1 MTRTLV
7 VSTLL
12 TPLLFTAPA
21 AAQTAAAPALQDAK
35 WSAYVGCWRDVDD
48 PAGNGARICVTPD
61 GAGVRVSTI
70 VAGQRVRDEVHVADG
85 VARPVDANGC
95 RGTETARWSD
105 LGQRIY
111 RRAEV
116 ACDSGEPRTLSTA
129 SYFVPGP
136 TWVDIET
143 VDHDGAISVRVSRLV
158 RASNQTLLDG
168 TTLGRAAARGPGAEA
183 MARFSVADV
192 IDLSSALPPD
202 GVQAAIAEAPTTFRL
217 NAAALSKMADANV
230 GPRVID
236 LMVGLTYPKKFQVSR
251 LGSGG
256 GGGGFGGLDML
267 GMGMSD
273 PFFAGIVGPAAF
285 NCYSPYGWAQS
296 SYWGNCA
303 GYDPTMASMYPGYYN
318 GYWGAY
324 GPGWVVT
331 QPSTGSGGP
340 TTPVQPQGDGRLV
353 NGRGY
358 TQVQPVVST
367 GVMTA
372 DGSGRSSGNSSGGSS
387 DGGGSNS
394 GVSGS
399 GGYSG
404 GGASSGGGD
413 RMAVPRGPG
422 GQ

>member
-7 VSTLL
+7 LSTLL
-12 TPLLFTAPA
+12 TPLLLSTPG
-21 AAQTAAAPALQDAK
+21 AAQTTSAPALVDAK
-35 WSAYVGCWRDVDD
+35 WSAYLGCWRDVDD
-48 PAGNGARICVTPD
+48 PSGNGARICVTPD
-61 GAGVRVSTI
+61 GAGVRMSTI

-85 VARPVDANGC
+85 VARAVDADGC
-95 RGTETARWSD
+95 RGTETARWSAI
-105 LGQRIY
+105 GQRVY
-111 RRAEV
+111 RRAAV
-116 ACDSGEPRTLSTA
+116 ACEGGEPRTLSTA
-129 SYFVPGP
+129 SYFVAGP

-143 VDHDGAISVRVSRLV
+143 VDHDGSISVRVSRLV
-158 RASNQTLLDG
+158 RAGNQMLADG
-168 TTLGRAAARGPGAEA
+168 TTPGRSAARGPAAEA

-192 IDLSSALPPD
+192 IDLSGALPPD

-217 NAAALSKMADANV
+217 NAEALSKMADAKV
-230 GPRVID
+230 GPLVID

-256 GGGGFGGLDML
+256 GGGGGLGMM
-267 GMGMSD
+267 GMGMAD
-273 PFFAGIVGPAAF
+273 PFFAAIVGPAAF

-303 GYDPTMASMYPGYYN
+303 GYDPYMASMYPGYYN

-340 TTPVQPQGDGRLV
+340 TTPVQPQGEGRLV

-358 TQVQPVVST
+358 TQVQPVVSAST
-367 GVMTA
+367 MTA
-372 DGSGRSSGNSSGGSS
+372 DGSSRSSGQSNGGSS
-387 DGGGSNS
+387 SGGGSNS
-394 GVSGS
+394 GVSSS
-399 GGYSG
+399 GGYSGG

-413 RMAVPRGPG
+413 RTAVPRGPG
-422 GQ
+422 GR

>member
-12 TPLLFTAPA
+12 TPLLCTAPA
-21 AAQTAAAPALQDAK
+21 AAQAPSAPPPQDAK

-48 PAGNGARICVTPD
+48 PAGNGARVCVTPD

-70 VAGQRVRDEVHVADG
+70 VAGQRVREEVRVADG
-85 VARPVDANGC
+85 IARPVDANGC
-95 RGTETARWSD
+95 RGTETVRWSAV
-105 LGQRIY
+105 GQRVY

-129 SYFVPGP
+129 SYFVAGP
-136 TWVDIET
+136 IWVDIET
-143 VDHDGAISVRVSRLV
+143 VDHDGATNVRVSRLV
-158 RASNQTLLDG
+158 RAANQQLPDG
-168 TTLGRAAARGPGAEA
+168 TTPGATAGRGPGAEA

-192 IDLSSALPPD
+192 IDLSTALPPD

-217 NAAALSKMADANV
+217 NAAALTQMADAHV

-236 LMVGLTYPKKFQVSR
+236 LMVGLTYPQKFQVSR

-256 GGGGFGGLDML
+256 GGGGGGLGML

-285 NCYSPYGWAQS
+285 NCYSPYGWAQA
-296 SYWGNCA
+296 SYWGSCN
-303 GYDPTMASMYPGYYN
+303 GYDPYMASMYPGYYN

-331 QPSTGSGGP
+331 QPGLGTGGP
-340 TTPVQPQGDGRLV
+340 STPVEPQGNGRLV

-367 GVMTA
+367 GAMTA
-372 DGSGRSSGNSSGGSS
+372 DGSSRSSGNSSGGSS
-387 DGGGSNS
+387 NGGGSNA
-394 GVSGS
+394 GVSSS

-404 GGASSGGGD
+404 GGMSSGGGD
-413 RMAVPRGPG
+413 RTAVPRGPG